1 MCWCECVQI
10 LCQEM
15 SVLISFII
23 PYHNEPQWMLDECIA
38 SIEALDLLPDE
49 YEVLVEHDVEDEG
62 PSLTRNRAI
71 EKARGE
77 YIQFVDCD
85 DRLFPASYARIIAFI
100 REKRMDMLMFRF
112 SSTDRER
119 VSRNGLSRRWNGAE
133 FLVHNNL
140 RAGTCMYVFK
150 REVLGD
156 LRFCPDIFHEDT
168 LFTPLLIMRAKSLY
182 VVKERAYFYRQ
193 HEGTT
198 MSNRNPVFVERRLN
212 DAIVVLRTLRA
223 ERERAGGIA
232 VRALRRVIDQQVM
245 SLLIMVYQA
254 GLGVTGLRRY
264 ASILRKEGF
273 MPLPL
278 HCYNW
283 KYYIFALV
291 SRVL

>member
-1 MCWCECVQI
+1 
-10 LCQEM
+10 M

-23 PYHNEPQWMLDECIA
+23 PYHNEPRWMLDECVS
-38 SIEALDLLPDE
+38 SIEALDLQPDE
-49 YEVLVEHDVEDEG
+49 REVLIEHDVRDEG
-62 PSLTRNRAI
+62 PSVTRNRAI

-85 DRLFPASYARIIAFI
+85 DRLFPACYARIIAFV

-112 SSTDRER
+112 SSTDCEK
-119 VSRNGLSRRWNGAE
+119 VGKNNLSRRWNGAE

-140 RAGTCMYVFK
+140 RAGTCMYVF
-150 REVLGD
+150 RRDVLGE
-156 LRFCPDIFHEDT
+156 LRFCPNIFHEDT

-182 VVKERAYFYRQ
+182 VLRERAYFYRQ

-198 MSNRNPVFVERRLN
+198 MSNRNPEFLDGRLQ
-212 DAIVVLRTLRA
+212 DAIAVLRTLRA
-223 ERERAGGIA
+223 EMEGAQGIA

-254 GLGVTGLRRY
+254 GMGVSGLRRY
-264 ASILRKEGF
+264 ALILRKEGF

-278 HCYNW
+278 RLYNW
-283 KYYIFALV
+283 KYYIFAVLT
-291 SRVL
+291 RVL